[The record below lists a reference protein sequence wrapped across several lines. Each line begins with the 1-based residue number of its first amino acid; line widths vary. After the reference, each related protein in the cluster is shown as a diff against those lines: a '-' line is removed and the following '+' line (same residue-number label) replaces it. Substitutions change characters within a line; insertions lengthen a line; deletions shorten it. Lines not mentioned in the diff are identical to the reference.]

1 MSVSPGP
8 GEARKV
14 RLEERTV
21 LRCEAEGNPRPE
33 VQWLHSTEAGG
44 VQVVSSQARL
54 DLLSTDYSQAG
65 HYVCR
70 ATNTLDGELLSAQS
84 DVVEVEVWG
93 GPRVGEVGGAGG
105 RVGEEV
111 EVEVELCSSP
121 PPLLTTWQWGAG
133 LLLSPGGELDGRYR
147 VELVELPHRQN
158 CYLTTLTI
166 QRAQHQDSGEY
177 VVRVENEHGMD
188 LVTVDLLIS
197 GQSHWTSVYCLPAPH
212 TRHYNSRLAVHAVN
226 NKCHHHAAHH
236 LPRHSG
242 GHHSPLHQTETLL

>member
-1 MSVSPGP
+1 MSPGP
-8 GEARKV
+8 GERRKV

-21 LRCEAEGNPRPE
+21 LRCEAEGNPRPA

-44 VQVVSSQARL
+44 VQVVGSQASL
-54 DLLSTDYSQAG
+54 DILNTDYSHAG
-65 HYVCR
+65 HYICR

-111 EVEVELCSSP
+111 EVEVEVCSSP

-133 LLLSPGGELDGRYR
+133 ILLSPGGELDGRYR
-147 VELVELPHRQN
+147 VDLVELPHRLH
-158 CYLTTLTI
+158 CYLTTLTV

-177 VVRVENEHGMD
+177 VVRVENQHGMD
-188 LVTVDLLIS
+188 LVTVHLNIS
-197 GQSHWTSVYCLPAPH
+197 GQSALRMTGRNRTFQL
-212 TRHYNSRLAVHAVN
+212 
-226 NKCHHHAAHH
+226 
-236 LPRHSG
+236 
-242 GHHSPLHQTETLL
+242 